1 MGCLPSKSSEESN
14 SINLQNIQT
23 EFRFIDGRRFHNVE
37 NSVYALP
44 NDDDE
49 SDRLHVQH
57 FLFRYMWQSN
67 FSAPIEHI
75 LNDPNT
81 KILDVGCGSAS
92 WSFDMATKYPLIKV
106 YGLDISSNQAV
117 SIKPKNFTFVKAN
130 VLEGIPFDNDSFDY
144 VFQRHLLGGYPRVKW
159 PYAIN
164 ELVRVLKPGGFLEM
178 IEPSMLHNVGPATNR
193 LYETDKESMKQ
204 RGIDPHIAQK
214 LVEYA
219 QDQGQLENIKKEVR
233 ECHYGKKSNDADL
246 KFSKAAINT
255 IIGMFIGLKSFLIEV
270 LQISSEEYDE
280 LVKESEKELFEY
292 DTYFYQVR
300 VYANKVVESNSE
312 STD

>member
-1 MGCLPSKSSEESN
+1 MGCLPSKLSEESN

-49 SDRLHVQH
+49 YDRLHMQH
-57 FLFRYMWQSN
+57 FLFKYMWQSN

-81 KILDVGCGSAS
+81 KILDVGCGSVS
-92 WSFDMATKYPLIKV
+92 WSFDMATKYIFKP
-106 YGLDISSNQAV
+106 SSIN
-117 SIKPKNFTFVKAN
+117 KTKNFTFVKAN
-130 VLEGIPFDNDSFDY
+130 VLEGIPFDNDTFDY
-144 VFQRHLLGGYPRVKW
+144 VFQRHLLGGYPRAKW

-164 ELVRVLKPGGFLEM
+164 KLVRVLKPGGFLEI

-193 LYETDKESMKQ
+193 LYETGMYLRIVYVCPILYYNNVPFDEIIYHKDEESMKQ

-219 QDQGQLENIKKEVR
+219 QDQGQLENIKKE
-233 ECHYGKKSNDADL
+233 
-246 KFSKAAINT
+246 AINT

-280 LVKESEKELFEY
+280 LVKASEKELFEY

>member
-14 SINLQNIQT
+14 FINLQNIQT

-49 SDRLHVQH
+49 SDRLHMQH

-75 LNDPNT
+75 LNDPET
-81 KILDVGCGSAS
+81 KILDVG
-92 WSFDMATKYPLIKV
+92 YPLVKI

-130 VLEGIPFDNDSFDY
+130 VLEGLPFDNDTFDY
-144 VFQRHLLGGYPRVKW
+144 VFQRHLLGGYPRAKW

-164 ELVRVLKPGGFLEM
+164 EIVRVLKPGGFLEM
-178 IEPSMLHNVGPATNR
+178 IEPSMLQNVGPATNR

-204 RGIDPHIAQK
+204 RGIDPYIAQK
-214 LVEYA
+214 LVKYA
-219 QDQGQLENIKKEVR
+219 QDQGQLENIKQEVK
-233 ECHYGKKSNDADL
+233 ECHYGIKSNDADL

-255 IIGMFIGLKSFLIEV
+255 IIGMFISLKSFLIEI

-280 LVKESEKELFEY
+280 LVKASEKELFEY

-300 VYANKVVESNSE
+300 VYANKVVENNSE

>member
-14 SINLQNIQT
+14 FINLQNIQT
-23 EFRFIDGRRFHNVE
+23 EFRFIDGRRFHNVA

-57 FLFRYMWQSN
+57 FLFRYMWQSF

-75 LNDPNT
+75 LNDPET

-92 WSFDMATKYPLIKV
+92 WSFDMATTYPLIKI

-130 VLEGIPFDNDSFDY
+130 VLEGLPFDNDTFDY
-144 VFQRHLLGGYPRVKW
+144 VFQRHLLGG
-159 PYAIN
+159 
-164 ELVRVLKPGGFLEM
+164 
-178 IEPSMLHNVGPATNR
+178 NVPFDEII
-193 LYETDKESMKQ
+193 YHKDMESMKQ
-204 RGIDPHIAQK
+204 RGIDPYIAQK
-214 LVEYA
+214 LVKYA
-219 QDQGQLENIKKEVR
+219 QDQGQLENIKQEVR
-233 ECHYGKKSNDADL
+233 ECHYGIKSNDADL

-255 IIGMFIGLKSFLIEV
+255 IIGMFISLKSFLIEI

-280 LVKESEKELFEY
+280 LVKASEKELFEY

-300 VYANKVVESNSE
+300 VYANKVVENNSE